1 MAGDGRLS
9 FTPSPQIVSYL
20 RQLKR
25 KGFYGKKMGD
35 VINQIVNNE
44 VKQLLK
50 DNLLDRLPQQEEGT
64 DEEEDDSGP

>member
-1 MAGDGRLS
+1 MPGDGRLS
-9 FTPSPQIVSYL
+9 FTPSPQTVLYL

-50 DNLLDRLPQQEEGT
+50 DNLLDRLPPEEEGT
-64 DEEEDDSGP
+64 DEEDD